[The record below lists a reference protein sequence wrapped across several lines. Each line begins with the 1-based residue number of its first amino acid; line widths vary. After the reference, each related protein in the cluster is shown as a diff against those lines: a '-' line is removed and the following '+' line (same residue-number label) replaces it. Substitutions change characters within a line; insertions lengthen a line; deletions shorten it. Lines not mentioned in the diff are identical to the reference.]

1 MALYQDA
8 WKYTGEPNRD
18 IHCPVWSYYM
28 LEHLAELMRKQ
39 NLVKEVKI
47 GKGEHKLTMYADD
60 VIMYVCMTWVMNY
73 KR

>member
-1 MALYQDA
+1 
-8 WKYTGEPNRD
+8 
-18 IHCPVWSYYM
+18 M

-60 VIMYVCMTWVMNY
+60 VIMYVCMT
-73 KR
+73 